1 MTRVFSGQELRQKT
15 ADKEQQK
22 QELKAE
28 LSKTWRSMR
37 TGLITKGMVSLAFA
51 GFVAWNYV
59 ESADLYKAIL
69 TGLLFA
75 AILWA
80 FFISNFYLNRFL
92 RRKNKQ

>member
-1 MTRVFSGQELRQKT
+1 MTGVFSGQELRQKT

-51 GFVAWNYV
+51 GFVAWN
-59 ESADLYKAIL
+59 
-69 TGLLFA
+69 
-75 AILWA
+75 
-80 FFISNFYLNRFL
+80 
-92 RRKNKQ
+92 